1 MSFTKY
7 TSNHI
12 YGLIITYLCPKVN
25 RFLFLERVI
34 IALSHIYAEVAL
46 LSEYMKLVIAVVFIQ
61 NQADYDIVKSTKNT
75 LLGNSENP
83 EKKPRINPIMSSIH
97 KIRHLGND

>member
-12 YGLIITYLCPKVN
+12 YGLIITYLCLKVN

-34 IALSHIYAEVAL
+34 IALSHIYADVAL
-46 LSEYMKLVIAVVFIQ
+46 LSSALERTRKALCALKIASQCPKI
-61 NQADYDIVKSTKNT
+61 
-75 LLGNSENP
+75 E
-83 EKKPRINPIMSSIH
+83 PR
-97 KIRHLGND
+97 